1 MFSDD
6 DLRDMLRYIDMY
18 HTSTIP
24 TRRGRAIEFLT
35 SKLGT
40 KFPGITKDRV
50 TKFVTDLG
58 PELSTLS
65 PEHFAMF
72 QTDGASPEEVDDSEE
87 RGGTFAS
94 RGASGRTP
102 PSLTP
107 RTSRPYAVPLAP
119 RGSVTDRP
127 RYGSGIGSTHSDY
140 TGSRPYER
148 PYFPSSYDR
157 YDTTARPGFMTD
169 RYRSRPYRSFLGE
182 RDEPR
187 PSPVVPKLPLWRLQE
202 RERTADFVDRASLLS
217 RNIEAYRRS
226 SDDTEV
232 YRRPGDSV
240 DDMYGKP
247 SDSLEQLERE
257 LDQLQTNR
265 LRISAEVEEVMR
277 KYDSDLPDTRAK
289 RYEAMIPISPP
300 SWMSREE
307 KEHYTGLTDKE
318 KLALIQ
324 SYESMMAEE
333 QNDIQPMRFQ
343 ILSSGIP
350 EAKKA
355 EIFSRLDN
363 PVSLLGDNAKYMA
376 WVKSL
381 LKVPFKNHTPLPPI
395 ATDSEAVNE
404 YMASC
409 SYSFEGEVYG
419 HEKVKNEFLT
429 MIGSWLKTGNSHQFG
444 NVIGVTGPIG
454 VGKTTLIKEGL
465 SRAIKRPFYFISLGG
480 TSYSSFLQGHGYTY
494 EGSTYG
500 EIARGLIESKCMDPI
515 FYFDELDKV
524 ASDGKGDEVIHA
536 LIHLTD
542 PAQNDQ
548 FHDRYFAGI
557 DLDVSKALFVF
568 SYNDRDKVNPILR
581 DRIHEIVLNDFS
593 IDEKTDIALKY
604 VLPKISKGMA
614 LELDTLLDFADGSI
628 EHLVGLC
635 EDTTGM
641 RSLKLVLVRLLRI
654 LNLAEI
660 SDGELVLNINRELV
674 SAGAPYKVTKEL
686 VEELFNFCKR
696 EREYN
701 VSNEMMYI

>member
-35 SKLGT
+35 SKLDT

-50 TKFVTDLG
+50 TKFVTELG

-72 QTDGASPEEVDDSEE
+72 QIDGASPEEVDDSEE
-87 RGGTFAS
+87 RGDTFAF
-94 RGASGRTP
+94 RGTSARTP
-102 PSLTP
+102 PSMTP
-107 RTSRPYAVPLAP
+107 STSRPYAVPLAP
-119 RGSVTDRP
+119 RGLVTDRP
-127 RYGSGIGSTHSDY
+127 RYGSCIGSTHSDY
-140 TGSRPYER
+140 TDFRQCDR

-157 YDTTARPGFMTD
+157 YDTTVQPGFMTD
-169 RYRSRPYRSFLGE
+169 RYRSRPYQSFLGE
-182 RDEPR
+182 LDEPR

-202 RERTADFVDRASLLS
+202 RERTADFVDRVSCLS
-217 RNIEAYRRS
+217 RNIEAC
-226 SDDTEV
+226 
-232 YRRPGDSV
+232 RRPGDSI
-240 DDMYGKP
+240 DEMYGKP

-257 LDQLQTNR
+257 LDQLQDNR
-265 LRISAEVEEVMR
+265 LRISAEVEEVVR
-277 KYDSDLPDTRAK
+277 KYESDLPDTRAE

-318 KLALIQ
+318 KLALNQ
-324 SYESMMAEE
+324 SYESMTVEE
-333 QNDIQPMRFQ
+333 QNEVQPMRFQ
-343 ILSSGIP
+343 ILLSGIP

-381 LKVPFKNHTPLPPI
+381 LKVPFKNHTPLPSI
-395 ATDSEAVNE
+395 AADSEAVNE

-409 SYSFEGEVYG
+409 TYSFEEEVYG
-419 HEKVKNEFLT
+419 HEKVKNEFMT
-429 MIGSWLKTGNSHQFG
+429 MIGSWLKTGKSHQFG

-465 SRAIKRPFYFISLGG
+465 SRAINRPFYFISLGG

-500 EIARGLIESKCMDPI
+500 EIARGLIDSKCMDPI

-542 PAQNDQ
+542 PAQNDK

-614 LELDTLLDFADGSI
+614 LELDTLVDFADGSI

-654 LNLAEI
+654 LNLANI

-674 SAGAPYKVTKEL
+674 SAAAPYKVTKEL
-686 VEELFNFCKR
+686 VEELFNFCEQ
-696 EREYN
+696 EREHS

>member
-1 MFSDD
+1 MFGVYKMFSDD

-40 KFPGITKDRV
+40 KFPGITKDSV
-50 TKFVTDLG
+50 TKFVTELG
-58 PELSTLS
+58 PELSALS
-65 PEHFAMF
+65 PDHFAMF
-72 QTDGASPEEVDDSEE
+72 QSDGASPEEADDSEE
-87 RGGTFAS
+87 RGDMFAS
-94 RGASGRTP
+94 RGTSVRTP
-102 PSLTP
+102 
-107 RTSRPYAVPLAP
+107 RPYAVPLDS
-119 RGSVTDRP
+119 RGSVTDKP
-127 RYGSGIGSTHSDY
+127 RYGSGIRNTHSDY
-140 TGSRPYER
+140 TDSRPCER

-157 YDTTARPGFMTD
+157 HDTTVRPGFMTE
-169 RYRSRPYRSFLGE
+169 RYSTRPYRSFLGE

-187 PSPVVPKLPLWRLQE
+187 PSPVVPKLPRWRLQE
-202 RERTADFVDRASLLS
+202 RARTAEFVDRVS
-217 RNIEAYRRS
+217 RLGRDIEAYRRS
-226 SDDTEV
+226 PDDTEV

-247 SDSLEQLERE
+247 SDSFEHLERE
-257 LDQLQTNR
+257 LDQLQDHR
-265 LRISAEVEEVMR
+265 LRISTEVEEVMR
-277 KYDSDLPDTRAK
+277 KYENDLPDIHTK

-307 KEHYTGLTDKE
+307 KEHYTNLTNKE
-318 KLALIQ
+318 KLSLIQ

-333 QNDIQPMRFQ
+333 QNDVQPMRFQ
-343 ILSSGIP
+343 ILLSGIP
-350 EAKKA
+350 ETKKA

-381 LKVPFKNHTPLPPI
+381 LKVPFNNHTPLPPI
-395 ATDSEAVNE
+395 AADSEAVNE

-409 SYSFEGEVYG
+409 TYSFEGEVYG

-465 SRAIKRPFYFISLGG
+465 SRAINRPFYFISLGG

-524 ASDGKGDEVIHA
+524 ASDGKGDEIIHA

-548 FHDRYFAGI
+548 FNDRYFAGI

-593 IDEKTDIALKY
+593 IEEKTDIALKY

-614 LELDTLLDFADGSI
+614 LELDTLVDFAEGSI

-660 SDGELVLNINRELV
+660 SDGELVLNIDHKLV
-674 SAGAPYKVTKEL
+674 SAAAPYKVTKEL

-696 EREYN
+696 EREHS